1 MKIVESTVEKIP
13 EYSLSYLINSDSSG
27 ITQDD
32 IEIIDKWL
40 KSYQDLADHVN
51 GFIEIELVNS
61 EIAESY
67 FSWYPAFG
75 LACTCYDCNVMIV
88 K

>member
-27 ITQDD
+27 LTQDD
-32 IEIIDKWL
+32 ITIIDKWL
-40 KSYQDLADHVN
+40 QSYQDLVDHVN
-51 GFIEIELVNS
+51 GFIEIELIDPDS
-61 EIAESY
+61 ESY

-75 LACTCYDCNVMIV
+75 LACTCYDCNVMII